1 MKAREIIELAD
12 LIASRKK
19 EAPPMNRS
27 RRRATHRFTKTN
39 DEDIVQ
45 QLHKA
50 LERADTLKK
59 VLDDRE
65 KANKKEKDKGPTAQS
80 IATFLMMTYPIIG
93 LVLLYLLKR

>member
-1 MKAREIIELAD
+1 MKAHEIFELAD
-12 LIASRKK
+12 KIAALKK
-19 EAPPMNRS
+19 TEDKPMNRS
-27 RRRATHRFTKTN
+27 RRRASRFAKTP
-39 DEDIVQ
+39 DEDIVT

-80 IATFLMMTYPIIG
+80 IATFLMMTYPIIA